1 MIKKKLKNNLRYG
14 LGLSLLLL
22 FISSCASYISISNL
36 IKNSD
41 LVSHSN
47 AVIRHTDGVLSVLKD
62 AETGQR
68 GFLLTG
74 EEVFLEP
81 YNGAKA
87 EAVLL
92 LDTLKR
98 QTSDNPAQQ
107 INIEKL
113 REIIDGR
120 LGILEKTIAIKKK
133 GGSVSIGDLL
143 TGKAYMD
150 KARLVIKS
158 MQTEEQSLLAKRTA
172 SQSKLADFTP
182 ILIILAAIL
191 AILITIFF
199 YRRVSMDFDARL
211 KLQQELEETN
221 KEVDRRIQII
231 QEIAAQISSGNYQIR
246 LDEAS
251 EDGLGRLTVSL
262 NSMAE
267 SLQYSFS
274 LLADKEWLQS
284 GVANL
289 NDKMVGE
296 KNVETLA
303 NDILENIIQ
312 HTSAQ
317 VAAFYLLED
326 DRELHLAG
334 SYALLTDQHKKTLKK
349 GEGLVGQVL
358 KSGKQILLNDIPDGE
373 LTISYA
379 AGNTK
384 PKNIIAVPVIRDNVI
399 VGVMEFGSLNTFSQ
413 LQLDFFN
420 NIAANIGVAVHVA
433 QNRKK
438 LQEFL
443 EETQAQ
449 AEELQAQHSELEGL
463 NAELEAQTQ
472 KIQTSEEELR
482 VQQEELL
489 QSNQELEERTTLLE
503 EKNQM
508 IHEHNV
514 EIQQKSEQLEQSTKY
529 KSEFLANMSHELRTP
544 LNSILL
550 LSKLMSDNEELDPEY
565 IEYAE
570 VIQSSGQGLLG
581 LIDEILD
588 LSKIEAGKMKL
599 ELADISLNEVS
610 SDMRSLFNPIAKN
623 KNLEFKIEQNSELST
638 LHTDKMRLEQILKN
652 LLSNAIKFTAKGS
665 VILNIRSDQ
674 ANNAMIFKVTDTGI
688 GIPAAKQG
696 LVFEAFQ
703 QADGSTR
710 RKFGGTGLGLS
721 ISRELAKLLGGEI
734 ELTSAENTGST
745 FILTLPIDG
754 IAAELEEEIHATYD
768 YSDVEVAE
776 SPGTVLPERY
786 TVEHIPQEIED
797 DRATIVKGDKVILII
812 EDDTSFA
819 KALLTFTRKRNYKG
833 VVAVRGDI
841 GIELANHF
849 NPLAILLDIQLPVK
863 DGWQVME
870 ELKANPKTRPIPVH
884 IMSSLEVKK
893 ESLLKGA
900 VDFINKPVA
909 LEHMQQIFQKLEHA
923 LSRHPKKVL
932 IVEENQQHA
941 KALSYFLSNHAIQTE
956 VVNNVAES
964 VDALQRKEVDCV
976 ILDMGIPDK
985 NAYLTL
991 ETIKKS
997 EGLENLPII
1006 IFTGK
1011 NLSQGEERR
1020 IKQYADSIVVKTAHS
1035 YQRILDEAG
1044 LFLHLVEEKSI
1055 ESRNKKATETLGGLY
1070 EVLHNKT
1077 VLIADDDVR
1086 NIFSLTKA
1094 LEQHKMKVLAAT
1106 DGKEA
1111 LQLLKE
1117 NPSID
1122 LVLMDMMMPEMDGY
1136 ESTKEIRK
1144 ISAFKHLPILA
1155 VTAKAMMGDREK
1167 CIAAGASDYISKPV
1181 DVDQLISLLRVWL
1194 YDKN

>member
-1 MIKKKLKNNLRYG
+1 MIKKTLKNNLRFG

-22 FISSCASYISISNL
+22 FISSFASYISISNL
-36 IKNSD
+36 IKNSE

-47 AVIRHTDGVLSVLKD
+47 SVIRHTDGVLSILKD

-74 EEVFLEP
+74 EESFLEP

-92 LDTLKR
+92 LDTLQR
-98 QTSDNPAQQ
+98 ETADNSVQQ
-107 INIEKL
+107 VNINKL
-113 REIIDGR
+113 REIIEGR
-120 LGILEKTIAIKKK
+120 LNVLEKTIGIKKA
-133 GGSVSIGDLL
+133 GGSVSVGDLL

-150 KARLVIKS
+150 NARKVIKR
-158 MQTEEQSLLAKRTA
+158 MQVDEQGLLATRTA
-172 SQSKLADFTP
+172 NQSKLAGFTP
-182 ILIILAAIL
+182 ALILLAAFL

-199 YRRVSMDFDARL
+199 YRRVSSDFNARI
-211 KLQQELEETN
+211 KLQEELEETN
-221 KEVDRRIQII
+221 REVDHRIKVI
-231 QEIAAQISSGNYQIR
+231 QGVAAQISSGNYQVR
-246 LDEAS
+246 LDEVS
-251 EDGLGRLTVSL
+251 GDGLGNLAVSL

-284 GVANL
+284 GIANL

-296 KNVETLA
+296 KNVEVLA
-303 NDILENIIQ
+303 SDILENVIQ
-312 HTSAQ
+312 HTNAQ
-317 VAAFYLLED
+317 IAAFYILEGD
-326 DRELHLAG
+326 DLLHLAA
-334 SYALLTDQHKKTLKK
+334 SYALVKDQRKETVKQ
-349 GEGLVGQVL
+349 GEGLIGQAF
-358 KSGKQILLNDIPDGE
+358 KSGKQILINDIPDGE

-384 PKNIIAVPVIRDNVI
+384 PKNIVAVPIIRNNVI
-399 VGVMEFGSLNTFSQ
+399 TGVMEVGSMNTFSQ
-413 LQLDFFN
+413 LELDFFN
-420 NIAANIGVAVHVA
+420 NISTNIGVAVHVA

-438 LQEFL
+438 LQDLL

-514 EIQQKSEQLEQSTKY
+514 EIQRKSEQLEQSTKY

-550 LSKLMSDNEELDPEY
+550 LSKLMSDNKELDAEY

-599 ELADISLNEVS
+599 ELADVSLNEVS

-623 KNLEFKIEQNSELST
+623 KNLEFKIELEGEISMLY
-638 LHTDKMRLEQILKN
+638 TDKMRLEQILKN

-665 VILNIRSDQ
+665 VFLNIKGDQ

-688 GIPAAKQG
+688 GIPLSKQG

-734 ELTSAENTGST
+734 ELNSAENAGST
-745 FILTLPIDG
+745 FTLTLPIDG

-768 YSDVEVAE
+768 YTD
-776 SPGTVLPERY
+776 SPETEAAVTILPERF
-786 TVEHIPQEIED
+786 TVDHIPQEIED
-797 DRATIVKGDKVILII
+797 DRANIAKGDKVILII
-812 EDDTSFA
+812 EDDTAFA
-819 KALLTFTRKRNYKG
+819 KELLKFTRKRDYKG
-833 VVAVRGDI
+833 LVAVRGDI
-841 GIELANHF
+841 GIDLANHF
-849 NPLAILLDIQLPVK
+849 KPLAILLDIQLPVK

-870 ELKANPKTRPIPVH
+870 ELKANPVTRHIPVH

-893 ESLLKGA
+893 ESLLMGA

-909 LEHMQQIFQKLEHA
+909 PEHMQQIFQKLEYA
-923 LSRHPKKVL
+923 LSRYPKKVL

-941 KALSYFLSNHAIQTE
+941 KALSYFLSNHEIQTE
-956 VVNNVAES
+956 VVNNVAEG

-1011 NLSQGEERR
+1011 NLSKGEERR

-1044 LFLHLVEEKSI
+1044 LFLHLVEEKSA
-1055 ESRNKKATETLGGLY
+1055 ESKTKKVKETLGGLY

-1111 LQLLKE
+1111 LQLLKD
-1117 NPSID
+1117 NPSVNI
-1122 LVLMDMMMPEMDGY
+1122 VLMDMMMPEMDGY

-1144 ISAFKHLPILA
+1144 INAFKHLPVLA